1 MRVKNLLTLLQ
12 KCGPIPFKV
21 LSFMPTFFANCT
33 NIVNKKASE
42 WFFKTPHHKYFLSDI
57 HIPPYIAVDLLNAT
71 LDPIWDYKMSDRAP
85 NGPSIAENCS
95 GTTSRTEKTEIPFFH
110 SALKLC
116 YRGFNLFPPQFLFTL
131 VGFGLE
137 CIGSMWSTV
146 FNRKSVSKPRHFLGA
161 CEKHSDCKKCPTQ
174 ARKVTTKR

>member
-1 MRVKNLLTLLQ
+1 MIFQNTTTQVFIFWHT
-12 KCGPIPFKV
+12 
-21 LSFMPTFFANCT
+21 
-33 NIVNKKASE
+33 
-42 WFFKTPHHKYFLSDI
+42 YY
-57 HIPPYIAVDLLNAT
+57 PPYIAADPLNAT

-146 FNRKSVSKPRHFLGA
+146 FNRKSVSKPRAFFGNMWKTFRLQKMPHAGKKSYNKTLI
-161 CEKHSDCKKCPTQ
+161 CKDLLVPCRMCQ
-174 ARKVTTKR
+174 RAENSQRL